1 MSEKK
6 ENNIK
11 AESNIIKDNKPN
23 INNNEND
30 IIISQ
35 DNNDNIDSYTYKN
48 GNKLVLSGINLQI
61 KENQELLNKL
71 ISSHLTAIEV
81 DLSNCNLNKF
91 PEILYK
97 LNHYLI

>member
-35 DNNDNIDSYTYKN
+35 DNIDSYTYKN
-48 GNKLVLSGINLQI
+48 GNKLVLSGINLS
-61 KENQELLNKL
+61 KFWNSLFLK
-71 ISSHLTAIEV
+71 
-81 DLSNCNLNKF
+81 SNIDKYHH
-91 PEILYK
+91 I
-97 LNHYLI
+97 

>member
-35 DNNDNIDSYTYKN
+35 DNM
-48 GNKLVLSGINLQI
+48 
-61 KENQELLNKL
+61 
-71 ISSHLTAIEV
+71 
-81 DLSNCNLNKF
+81 
-91 PEILYK
+91 IL
-97 LNHYLI
+97 